1 MEKFRANGK
10 FLLTG
15 EYLVLQGASAL
26 ALPLK
31 FGQTLEVNTLKINN
45 GVLHWDAFTP
55 KGFWFSAM
63 LNKSD
68 LTVRASDDME
78 KAEMLSKI
86 FQAIKLLNPN
96 ILQGNNDYS
105 FTTHL
110 EFDKDWGLGSSSTLI
125 SCLSQWAKV
134 DPYEVLK
141 RTMGGSGYDI
151 ACATSTKPILYRLEN
166 GNPVVEEV
174 DFKPKFSEK
183 LYFVYQN
190 HKQSSGRE
198 VKSFKERLKT
208 NDFSKEISEVSEITM
223 KLCTIETPETLET
236 TETIET
242 PETLETTE
250 TIETPETLFHRHEE
264 IIGSCICQNPLKSQ
278 FPDFQGVIKSLG
290 AWGGDFFMVMTNLP
304 ETEVRDYFEK
314 KGLTTI
320 FRYDEIVI

>member
-15 EYLVLQGASAL
+15 EYLVLQGALAL

-31 FGQTLEVNTLKINN
+31 LGQTLEVNALEINN

-86 FQAIKLLNPN
+86 FQTIKSLNPN
-96 ILQGNNDYS
+96 VLHGNNDYS

-125 SCLSQWAKV
+125 SCLSQWANV

-151 ACATSTKPILYRLEN
+151 ACATATKPIIYRLKN
-166 GNPVVEEV
+166 GNPVVEEI
-174 DFKPKFSEK
+174 DFKPEFSDK
-183 LYFVYQN
+183 LFIAV
-190 HKQSSGRE
+190 SGSGKILN
-198 VKSFKERLKT
+198 VNKLTLTK
-208 NDFSKEISEVSEITM
+208 NSEIICE
-223 KLCTIETPETLET
+223 KDGETLSPMRLATDGTSIYVSYSEGYVGKT
-236 TETIET
+236 
-242 PETLETTE
+242 
-250 TIETPETLFHRHEE
+250 
-264 IIGSCICQNPLKSQ
+264 
-278 FPDFQGVIKSLG
+278 
-290 AWGGDFFMVMTNLP
+290 
-304 ETEVRDYFEK
+304 
-314 KGLTTI
+314 
-320 FRYDEIVI
+320 

>member
-31 FGQTLEVNTLKINN
+31 FGQTLEVNALEINN

-63 LNKSD
+63 LNKND

-86 FQAIKLLNPN
+86 FQTIKLLNPN
-96 ILQGNNDYS
+96 ILQENHDYS

-125 SCLSQWAKV
+125 SCLSQWANV
-134 DPYEVLK
+134 NPYEVLK

-151 ACATSTKPILYRLEN
+151 ACATATKPIIYRLEN
-166 GNPVVEEV
+166 GNPVVEEI
-174 DFKPKFSEK
+174 DFKPDFSDK

-190 HKQSSGRE
+190 HKQNSGRE
-198 VKSFKERLKT
+198 VKSFKKRLKT
-208 NDFSKEISEVSEITM
+208 NDFSKEISDVSEITM
-223 KLCTIETPETLET
+223 KLCTPETLET
-236 TETIET
+236 S
-242 PETLETTE
+242 ETL
-250 TIETPETLFHRHEE
+250 ETPETLFNRHEE

-304 ETEVRDYFEK
+304 ETEVRRYFEK

>member
-86 FQAIKLLNPN
+86 FQTIKLLNPN
-96 ILQGNNDYS
+96 ILQENHDYS

-134 DPYEVLK
+134 NPYEVLK

-151 ACATSTKPILYRLEN
+151 ACATATKPIIYRLEN
-166 GNPVVEEV
+166 GNPVVEEI
-174 DFKPKFSEK
+174 DFKPDFSDK

-190 HKQSSGRE
+190 HKQSSGKE

-223 KLCTIETPETLET
+223 KLCTL
-236 TETIET
+236 
-242 PETLETTE
+242 
-250 TIETPETLFHRHEE
+250 ETPETLFNRHEE

-304 ETEVRDYFEK
+304 ETEVRRYFEK

>member
-31 FGQTLEVNTLKINN
+31 LGQTLEVNTLNINN
-45 GVLHWDAFTP
+45 GVIHWDAFTP

-86 FQAIKLLNPN
+86 FQVIKSLNPN
-96 ILQGNNDYS
+96 ILQEDCDYS

-110 EFDKDWGLGSSSTLI
+110 EFDKEWGLGSSSTLI
-125 SCLSQWAKV
+125 SCLSQWANV
-134 DPYEVLK
+134 NPYEILGK
-141 RTMGGSGYDI
+141 TMGGSGYDI
-151 ACATSTKPILYRLEN
+151 ACATASTPILYRLEN
-166 GNPVVEEV
+166 GNPVVEAT
-174 DFKPKFSEK
+174 DFKPEFSDK
-183 LYFVYQN
+183 LFFVYQN
-190 HKQSSGRE
+190 HKQSSGKE

-208 NDFSKEISEVSEITM
+208 SDFSSEIREVSVMSDILPGHGLADFDDFCAIME
-223 KLCTIETPETLET
+223 
-236 TETIET
+236 
-242 PETLETTE
+242 
-250 TIETPETLFHRHEE
+250 RHEE
-264 IIGSCICQNPLKSQ
+264 IMGNCLGQSPLKTQ
-278 FPDFQGVIKSLG
+278 FKDFQGVIKSLG
-290 AWGGDFFMVMTNLP
+290 AWGGDFFLAATNLP
-304 ETEVRDYFEK
+304 EIEVRRYFEE

-320 FRYDEIVI
+320 FRYEEMVI